1 MDDDEKSLRE
11 IKGERC
17 WEKRAR
23 REEMMGILL
32 KARIMSGKTKERT
45 RRFEYGLDFDSVAF
59 MCNYHDLKTAG
70 VWTEDLLKM
79 LNTEG

>member
-1 MDDDEKSLRE
+1 MDDDEKSLRG

-17 WEKRAR
+17 WEKRPR
-23 REEMMGILL
+23 REEMTGILL

-59 MCNYHDLKTAG
+59 MCNYHDF
-70 VWTEDLLKM
+70 
-79 LNTEG
+79 